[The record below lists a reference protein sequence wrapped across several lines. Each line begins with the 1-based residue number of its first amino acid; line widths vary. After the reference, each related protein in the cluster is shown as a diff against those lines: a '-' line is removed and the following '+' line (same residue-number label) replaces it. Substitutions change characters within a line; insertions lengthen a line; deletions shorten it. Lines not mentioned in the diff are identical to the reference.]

1 MLSLQTKHILNS
13 LNPEFLIPTHSP
25 NPLINFYLSLH
36 PNILY
41 FFCESER
48 KKVAQSCPTLCDP
61 MDCSLP
67 GSSMSGIF
75 QASGKEPV
83 CKSRRE
89 RHGSIPGSGRAPR
102 GGRGSPLQS
111 SCLENPMDTGAWGA
125 AVHGVAKGRTLSQHT
140 HTGRPGVV
148 RLSSLACFSLLQ
160 SFKGWGC

>member
-1 MLSLQTKHILNS
+1 MTSFLCQAKGGHGNASPS
-13 LNPEFLIPTHSP
+13 PENREAVQAGRAPKGALVVRK
-25 NPLINFYLSLH
+25 
-36 PNILY
+36 
-41 FFCESER
+41 R

-67 GSSMSGIF
+67 GSSVHGIF

-89 RHGSIPGSGRAPR
+89 RRGSIPGSGRSPR

-111 SCLENPMDTGAWGA
+111 SCLENPMDTGAWG
-125 AVHGVAKGRTLSQHT
+125 GCSPWGRKGQDREPTHT
-140 HTGRPGVV
+140 HRQAGCVV
-148 RLSSLACFSLLQ
+148 RLSSLAFFSLLQ

>member
-1 MLSLQTKHILNS
+1 MTYFLCQAKGEHGNAAPS
-13 LNPEFLIPTHSP
+13 PENREAVQAGRAPKGVLVVKK
-25 NPLINFYLSLH
+25 
-36 PNILY
+36 
-41 FFCESER
+41 R

-102 GGRGSPLQS
+102 GGCGSPLQS